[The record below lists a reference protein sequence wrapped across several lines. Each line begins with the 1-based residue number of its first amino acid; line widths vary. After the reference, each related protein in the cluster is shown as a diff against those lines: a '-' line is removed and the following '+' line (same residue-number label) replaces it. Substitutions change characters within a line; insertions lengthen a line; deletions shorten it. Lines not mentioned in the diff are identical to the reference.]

1 VSIDIA
7 VVGASTAGLLVAREL
22 ALKGLRVAVYEAR
35 KHQEPARRTLIV
47 TPALNRVLGHVSDQ
61 VILHKIDVLRLCAG
75 GECKNVRLQHPD
87 FIVERGQLTAWL
99 QRQVEA
105 LGVEIH
111 HNCRFVNF
119 ETRQAETLLRFRNGG
134 DEFCERVT
142 RGVVGADGVASDV
155 GRAAGIPRPPSVPI
169 LQAEIDLPARWH
181 SSTTAVW
188 FDIEQTK
195 FFFWLLPESERR
207 GVVGLIGDANSRVRE
222 LLNQFLATW
231 EFVPGAYQ
239 GARVALYDPRIK
251 PWTRVGHLPVY
262 LVGDSA
268 GQVKVTTVGGT
279 VTGFAGARAVAQA
292 LLENRSYC
300 SCLRSVKRE
309 LDLHYWIRR
318 QLDRL
323 TGRDYVDLIRALNP
337 AVLEFLG
344 THDRDSMA
352 PVLWRL
358 PLLEPGLMRIG
369 LRSLWRRSTNRET
382 FQSTRIDEASEH
394 PDV

>member
-1 VSIDIA
+1 
-7 VVGASTAGLLVAREL
+7 
-22 ALKGLRVAVYEAR
+22 
-35 KHQEPARRTLIV
+35 
-47 TPALNRVLGHVSDQ
+47 
-61 VILHKIDVLRLCAG
+61 
-75 GECKNVRLQHPD
+75 
-87 FIVERGQLTAWL
+87 
-99 QRQVEA
+99 
-105 LGVEIH
+105 
-111 HNCRFVNF
+111 
-119 ETRQAETLLRFRNGG
+119 
-134 DEFCERVT
+134 
-142 RGVVGADGVASDV
+142 
-155 GRAAGIPRPPSVPI
+155 
-169 LQAEIDLPARWH
+169 
-181 SSTTAVW
+181 AVW

-382 FQSTRIDEASEH
+382 FQ
-394 PDV
+394 